1 MSENN
6 QTGTGVNDP
15 LDIRNTS
22 TASMQRM
29 QMSSVQ
35 TPSTADTA
43 KKTIKLK
50 PLTQKPAQEGTA
62 APAGDFRSTATAPMK
77 PFHKPAA
84 TPATPAAAQPS
95 QTAAKFMST
104 ATGPIQQVQRPAGTV
119 PIQPSQVG
127 APSQTAAKFM
137 STATGPLHQAQ
148 RPAGT
153 APIQPSQVGSPAP
166 AAQNKV
172 VL

>member
-15 LDIRNTS
+15 LDIRNTN

-29 QMSSVQ
+29 QMSSIQ

-50 PLTQKPAQEGTA
+50 PLTQTPAQEGTT

-77 PFHKPAA
+77 PFQKPAA
-84 TPATPAAAQPS
+84 APAPAPAVQPS

-104 ATGPIQQVQRPAGTV
+104 ATGPLQKTQRPTGVT
-119 PIQPSQVG
+119 PIQPSH
-127 APSQTAAKFM
+127 S
-137 STATGPLHQAQ
+137 
-148 RPAGT
+148 
-153 APIQPSQVGSPAP
+153 I
-166 AAQNKV
+166 
-172 VL
+172 